1 MGTDGRHGFEEGSYV
16 TFQDV
21 KGMNEVNGEK
31 FKIAVP
37 SKY

>member
-1 MGTDGRHGFEEGSYV
+1 MGTDARHGFEEGQYV

-21 KGMNEVNGEK
+21 KGMEELNGQV